1 LEKALQSGPTTP
13 AAEFLSGLRD
23 ELPILVGVIPFGMIY
38 GVIAI
43 GAGLHPAAAQAMSMI
58 VFAGSA
64 QMLMA
69 QLYGLGTPALIIL
82 LGAVIVNLRH
92 ALYSASMAPYLK
104 KLNGPWKWLLAYLL
118 TDEAYAVTIIHYHKP
133 QLASNPDHRHF
144 FLLGSGLAL
153 WSTWQLSTAAGILLG
168 TQIPASWSLDFT
180 LVLTFIGL
188 VVPSLKDRAGAA
200 AAITAGVAALLAF
213 ALPLKLGLVVGS
225 LAGIIA
231 GLIVERRQ

>member
-1 LEKALQSGPTTP
+1 MAKELRSDIPSP
-13 AAEFLSGLRD
+13 AAEFLSGVRD
-23 ELPILVGVIPFGMIY
+23 ELPLLVGVIPFGMIY

-43 GAGLHPAAAQAMSMI
+43 GAGLSPGTAQAMSLI
-58 VFAGSA
+58 VFGGSA

-69 QLYGLGTPALIIL
+69 QLYGLGTPAPVIL

-104 KLNGPWKWLLAYLL
+104 KLNRRWKWLLAYLL
-118 TDEAYAVTIIHYHKP
+118 TDEAYAITIIHYHKP
-133 QLASNPDHRHF
+133 RPASLTDYRHF

-168 TQIPASWSLDFT
+168 RQIPASWSLDFT
-180 LVLTFIGL
+180 LALTFIGL
-188 VVPSLKDRAGAA
+188 VVPTLKDRAAA
-200 AAITAGVAALLAF
+200 ASAITAGVAALLAF
-213 ALPLKLGLVVGS
+213 ALPLSLGLVVGAV
-225 LAGIIA
+225 AGILA